1 MRINCF
7 KRPCANIAS
16 IILALMLVFSLIPAS
31 GYATLTAYAETEN
44 VNDEPDEFQS
54 EIEQSAKKYEEA
66 SKEASELQAQIEENQ
81 ARIDEINETIPNS
94 QAQADASMRELY
106 DLNNNFGMLI
116 NTILGIES
124 LSDAIESY
132 NYLEHVRNKNVERI
146 NTLSSLKQELDDLQ
160 EGLSSKK
167 AEADAKAQEADAA
180 LKKAQAAR
188 EEAQRKAQEKA
199 AAEKAA
205 LEAALKAEQEK
216 KEQEE
221 KQQQESAQKQQ
232 SEFVVDGSITSPTK
246 DGADWS
252 TDKTTFVNEWAGRI
266 DNYLAGSPLAG
277 QGKTFAEAAWD
288 FGVDPRWSP
297 AISNTESSKG
307 LYCFKPHNAWGWGS
321 SSWDSWEEAIRAHVR
336 GLANGYGYTISEAAA
351 KKYCPPN
358 WLHWYN
364 ATSAQMNK
372 I

>member
-1 MRINCF
+1 MRINCLN
-7 KRPCANIAS
+7 RHCANIACV
-16 IILALMLVFSLIPAS
+16 ILALMLAFSLVPA
-31 GYATLTAYAETEN
+31 GGFACVNAYAETEN

-54 EIEQSAKKYEEA
+54 EIEQSAKKYEDA
-66 SKEASELQAQIEENQ
+66 SKEASELQSQIEENQ

-124 LSDAIESY
+124 ISDAIESY

-146 NTLSSLKQELDDLQ
+146 NTLSSLKQELDELQ
-160 EGLSSKK
+160 QGLTSKK

-188 EEAQRKAQEKA
+188 EEAQRKAQEKL

-205 LEAALKAEQEK
+205 AEAAAKAEQEK
-216 KEQEE
+216 KKTETTN
-221 KQQQESAQKQQ
+221 SV
-232 SEFVVDGSITSPTK
+232 SSTTITPPK
-246 DGADWS
+246 NDGADWT
-252 TDKTTFVNEWAGRI
+252 TDKETFVNEWTGRI
-266 DNYLAGSPLAG
+266 DNYLAGSPMAG

-307 LYCFKPHNAWGWGS
+307 RYCFKPHNAWGWGS

-336 GLANGYGYTISEAAA
+336 GLANGYGYTISMEAA

-358 WLHWYN
+358 AENWFKN
-364 ATSAQMNK
+364 TSAEMNK